1 MSDDAFSKA
10 LQQQRKKEIEKL
22 EQDLTLM
29 EAQHKAIE
37 AEGLNEEKAERL
49 RDGINEAKNVLDFL
63 RVAHQRQL
71 PLQPWEPGGKK

>member
-1 MSDDAFSKA
+1 MSDVAFSKA

-37 AEGLNEEKAERL
+37 AEGLNEEKAEGL
-49 RDGINEAKNVLDFL
+49 RDRVNQAKNVLDFL
-63 RVAHQRQL
+63 RMACERTL
-71 PLQPWEPGGKK
+71 PLQSWEEGGKK